1 MHAQVS
7 KAALELWCWPE
18 LDAALSPRCYRQFAH
33 AQNSQSQATPG
44 KGFQDQVSRA
54 RACTHVKHSCMY
66 QIFMLSLIREKPDA
80 AAAYAD
86 ACARRLSML
95 MPMVRPTLMLSLL
108 LMLLL
113 VLELVLA

>member
-1 MHAQVS
+1 
-7 KAALELWCWPE
+7 
-18 LDAALSPRCYRQFAH
+18 
-33 AQNSQSQATPG
+33 
-44 KGFQDQVSRA
+44 
-54 RACTHVKHSCMY
+54 MY